1 MLYEKNMEKNIE
13 RFMKDGDY
21 DDYDN
26 AKIALCFVVSIE
38 FVESIRLRV
47 NEELKIQESPLS
59 I

>member
-1 MLYEKNMEKNIE
+1 MLHEKNMEKNIE

-21 DDYDN
+21 DDN

-47 NEELKIQESPLS
+47 NVELKIQESPLS